1 MNIIAII
8 RQTSADSQPKQ
19 DLAAVEAALR
29 YKRQSGG
36 FVTALCLGT
45 EAAVPLLREAV
56 AMGCDSAALIRLPF
70 CFTSIPSRPG
80 MPGSLPA
87 RFRIWNLI

>member
-29 YKRQSGG
+29 YTRQSGG
-36 FVTALCLGT
+36 FVTALCL
-45 EAAVPLLREAV
+45 APKP
-56 AMGCDSAALIRLPF
+56 PF
-70 CFTSIPSRPG
+70 PC
-80 MPGSLPA
+80 
-87 RFRIWNLI
+87 

>member
-56 AMGCDSAALIRLPF
+56 AMGCDSAALIRLPLLP
-70 CFTSIPSRPG
+70 SPSRPG

>member
-1 MNIIAII
+1 MNILAII

-29 YKRQSGG
+29 YKKTVRRFRDRSR
-36 FVTALCLGT
+36 LGT

-56 AMGCDSAALIRLPF
+56 AMAATAPL
-70 CFTSIPSRPG
+70 
-80 MPGSLPA
+80 
-87 RFRIWNLI
+87 